1 MSEIRL
7 HSFERSRIT
16 FSLYIPEKSL
26 IKTLFLWIIA
36 KNERKNPECIT
47 ITLRV
52 KQKLEFLSKVGARIA
67 LIKKL
72 E

>member
-1 MSEIRL
+1 M
-7 HSFERSRIT
+7 
-16 FSLYIPEKSL
+16 

-36 KNERKNPECIT
+36 KNERKKPECIR

-67 LIKKL
+67 LIKNLNDGFELIGNNFRINALKGNL
-72 E
+72 

>member
-1 MSEIRL
+1 MD
-7 HSFERSRIT
+7 
-16 FSLYIPEKSL
+16 
-26 IKTLFLWIIA
+26 IA
-36 KNERKNPECIT
+36 KNERKKPECIRV
-47 ITLRV
+47 TLRV